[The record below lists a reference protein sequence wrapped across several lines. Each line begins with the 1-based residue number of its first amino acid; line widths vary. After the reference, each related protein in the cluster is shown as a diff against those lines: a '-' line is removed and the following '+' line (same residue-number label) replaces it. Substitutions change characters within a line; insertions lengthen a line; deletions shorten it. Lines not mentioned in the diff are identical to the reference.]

1 MREFGAVQI
10 LYIEDDAGLA
20 RLIEKRLRRDG
31 IAVALANTGRNGLS
45 MAAEGHY
52 DAIVVDYNL
61 PDLDG
66 IEIIRKLNE
75 AEEPPAVIMLTGAG
89 NETVAV
95 EAMKLGAADYV
106 VKDAEANYLNLM
118 PAIIN
123 RATEHKRLLDAK
135 KQWEL
140 ERERLIVE
148 LQEAMANVKRLSGLL
163 PICSACKKV
172 RDDQGYWS
180 QVEVYI
186 HEHSEAA
193 FTHSI
198 CPQCLKKLYPQ
209 HIREGVSGNE
219 SQ

>member
-1 MREFGAVQI
+1 MKLSGTIRV

-20 RLIEKRLRRDG
+20 RLIEKRLSREGFHVDLARTGADG
-31 IAVALANTGRNGLS
+31 LAEAGKQG
-45 MAAEGHY
+45 Y
-52 DAIVVDYNL
+52 DAIIVDYNL

-66 IEIIRKLNE
+66 LEIIRRINQWE
-75 AEEPPAVIMLTGAG
+75 AAPAVLMLTGAG
-89 NETVAV
+89 NEAVAV

-106 VKDAEANYLNLM
+106 VKDAEAGYLNLISTIIGR
-118 PAIIN
+118 AI
-123 RATEHKRLLDAK
+123 EHKRLVENK
-135 KQWEL
+135 KQWDA

-148 LQEAMANVKRLSGLL
+148 LKEALANVKRLSGLL
-163 PICSACKKV
+163 PICAACKKV

-198 CPQCLKKLYPQ
+198 CPDCFTKLYPE
-209 HIREGVSGNE
+209 HLRPK
-219 SQ
+219 